1 MFCHNCGSNNTE
13 SDAASGTSY
22 CIDCGTVLEEN
33 TIVSEVTFGEASN
46 GKAIL
51 QGSFAGESGRIAG
64 GGLMG
69 RKRKE
74 GQEQAIDNGR
84 IKIANIAHALNLPE
98 RYRESAQRYYNLAVV
113 NQFTRGRKSDHVAAI
128 CLYCVCRSE
137 KSAHMLIDFSDLLQ
151 INVFTLGATFLK
163 LCRVLNLS
171 LPQIDPSIYISRFA
185 VALDFGDYTQRVAQ
199 DAVRIVQRMDR
210 DWITSGRRPAG
221 ICGAC
226 LLIAARMNGF
236 RRTVKEMIYIV
247 KVAEVT
253 IQKRLQEF
261 NNTESSKLS
270 VRDFRTVWL
279 DSRADPPSYQ
289 RNRKLEEEEAAS
301 QLSIDEANQRDTDL
315 WSPLLVEEN
324 ENETSVTEN
333 GDKQSVS
340 AECHSD
346 EEAEKSRKRKE
357 TESVDHDR
365 QSKRLMKAI
374 HDHDKEIDI
383 TTISDKKE
391 DSRKRKQ
398 IENMNDSPHIKR
410 RNIGE
415 SSSLTNNQEE
425 IEVNNV
431 NVDEEQI
438 INQLVQQ
445 EIEKSLNEEVQQV
458 ENVDIMLTA
467 EASIIRR
474 PSLKGKEKVTSSLN
488 IDENAAATQIGTQVS
503 YLEDDHHENDTQAT
517 LVDKEFTQDYIS
529 LNDKAY
535 NELSIEDKRRL
546 TAIAKEKIA
555 RERDELLDPVAHEQD
570 RQIGEEMESWLG
582 DESIQQAAESLK
594 KERKDRKKDE
604 EEDVQED
611 SLSDVDDEEI
621 EAMILTADEVMLK
634 TKIWYNNNKD
644 YLEEMA
650 VRRMV
655 EKEKDSQ
662 PHTRKINRSKKNM
675 QRANTP
681 AEAAKQLMA
690 TKKISKKINQAI
702 FDDLFETPE
711 SIAKI
716 KERDVLNR
724 ITSDNNIS
732 VSEYTN
738 YEVVEES
745 GDVSVAATKSK
756 NKDGKP
762 ALEDSNSIQ
771 SGQVANDDDD
781 DDDDDEDMDP
791 DDMADDERFLREARA
806 NYTFDDTE
814 YGDEY
819 GDGYDDD
826 DY

>member
-1 MFCHNCGSNNTE
+1 MLCHNCGSNNSE
-13 SDAASGTSY
+13 SDASSGTSY

-69 RKRKE
+69 RKRRE

-84 IKIANIAHALNLPE
+84 MKIANIAHAIGLPE

-113 NQFTRGRKSDHVAAI
+113 NQFTRGRKSDHVAAT
-128 CLYCVCRSE
+128 CLYCVCRTE
-137 KSAHMLIDFSDLLQ
+137 KSSHMLIDFSDLLQ

-171 LPQIDPSIYISRFA
+171 LPQVDPSIYISRFA

-226 LLIAARMNGF
+226 LLMAARMNGF

-289 RNRKLEEEEAAS
+289 RNRKLEEAEAQS
-301 QLSIDEANQRDTDL
+301 QADIDDANQE
-315 WSPLLVEEN
+315 SFKLL
-324 ENETSVTEN
+324 SSF
-333 GDKQSVS
+333 GD
-340 AECHSD
+340 
-346 EEAEKSRKRKE
+346 
-357 TESVDHDR
+357 
-365 QSKRLMKAI
+365 
-374 HDHDKEIDI
+374 
-383 TTISDKKE
+383 
-391 DSRKRKQ
+391 
-398 IENMNDSPHIKR
+398 
-410 RNIGE
+410 
-415 SSSLTNNQEE
+415 
-425 IEVNNV
+425 
-431 NVDEEQI
+431 
-438 INQLVQQ
+438 
-445 EIEKSLNEEVQQV
+445 NEE
-458 ENVDIMLTA
+458 EDASTA
-467 EASIIRR
+467 NN
-474 PSLKGKEKVTSSLN
+474 KGKSPAMTDSLDL
-488 IDENAAATQIGTQVS
+488 DENAATQIGTQVS
-503 YLEDDHHENDTQAT
+503 YLEDDNTQDT
-517 LVDKEFTQDYIS
+517 LVDNNSAQDYITM
-529 LNDKAY
+529 NDKRY
-535 NELSIEDKRRL
+535 NELSVEQKRRL
-546 TAIAKEKIA
+546 TAMAKAKVAKE
-555 RERDELLDPVAHEQD
+555 RDDLLDPTAHD
-570 RQIGEEMESWLG
+570 EERRE
-582 DESIQQAAESLK
+582 K
-594 KERKDRKKDE
+594 KTDNDE
-604 EEDVQED
+604 EEDDDEGSEEVAREE

-621 EAMILTADEVMLK
+621 EAMVLTPDEVLLK
-634 TKIWYNNNKD
+634 TKVWYNNNKD

-655 EKEKDSQ
+655 EKEKESQ
-662 PHTRKINRSKKNM
+662 PHARRGPRSKKNM
-675 QRANTP
+675 PRASTP

-690 TKKISKKINQAI
+690 TKKISRKINQAV

-724 ITSDNNIS
+724 LAAAGGSSSNLPA
-732 VSEYTN
+732 SEFTD

-745 GDVSVAATKSK
+745 GDAPMPKGK
-756 NKDGKP
+756 KKDG
-762 ALEDSNSIQ
+762 AAAILGDAGQ
-771 SGQVANDDDD
+771 SATAEQATAVDE
-781 DDDDDEDMDP
+781 DDDEDDDDMDP

-806 NYTFDDTE
+806 NYALDDAD
-814 YGDEY
+814 YGDDY

-826 DY
+826 Y